1 MREFIKTEDELFF
14 KRDKWAGAG
23 AIQRVIKIVFL
34 IRSLDCG
41 GSERQLVTLAKALD
55 KELFEVTVVTFY
67 PGGALE
73 QELACSGVQT
83 VSLGKSGRWDVL
95 RFFSRLV
102 RHLRLL
108 RPDIIHGYLDLSNLL
123 ALSSKPFLHGPAI
136 IWGARSSNIDLNY
149 YDRLRRLSFWLE
161 RRLSGLPDR
170 VIVNSDAGHAYLL
183 KQGFPTDKLVVV
195 HNGIDTDCFRPD
207 PEARRRVRGEWGVSE
222 NEILVGMVG
231 RLDTVKDHPTFL
243 RAAALVRKERSD
255 VRVVCVGGGT
265 KSHERKLRHLSE
277 QLSLSGNVRWAGTRS
292 DMPAV
297 YNALDIHVSSS
308 RSEGFPNS
316 VGEAM
321 ACAVPCVVTDAG
333 DSALIVGDT
342 GFVSAPLNP
351 GALAANL
358 IACLESDRKVLGK
371 KARLRIK
378 ENWSTRQLAERTE
391 RAITSL

>member
-1 MREFIKTEDELFF
+1 MVE
-14 KRDKWAGAG
+14 
-23 AIQRVIKIVFL
+23 
-34 IRSLDCG
+34 
-41 GSERQLVTLAKALD
+41 LAKALD
-55 KELFEVTVVTFY
+55 KKLFEVTVFTFY

-73 QELACSGVQT
+73 QELAGSGVRI
-83 VSLGKSGRWDVL
+83 VSLSKSGRWDVL

-102 RHLRLL
+102 RHLRRL
-108 RPDIIHGYLDLSNLL
+108 RPDIVHGYLDLSNLL

-170 VIVNSDAGHAYLL
+170 VIVNSDAGRAYLL
-183 KQGFPTDKLVVV
+183 KQGCPADKLVVV
-195 HNGIDTDCFRPD
+195 PNGIDTRCFCPD

-231 RLDTVKDHPTFL
+231 RLDPVKDHPTFL
-243 RAAALVRKERSD
+243 RAAALLHQERAEVRF
-255 VRVVCVGGGT
+255 VCVGGGT
-265 KSHERKLRHLSE
+265 MSHRQKLRHLGE
-277 QLSLSGNVRWAGTRS
+277 QLSLSGNMRWVETRS

-297 YNALDIHVSSS
+297 YNALDINVSSS

-351 GALAANL
+351 EALAANL
-358 IACLESDRKVLGK
+358 IACLESDRNVLGK
-371 KARLRIK
+371 KARLRIE
-378 ENWSTRQLAERTE
+378 ENWNTKQLAERTE